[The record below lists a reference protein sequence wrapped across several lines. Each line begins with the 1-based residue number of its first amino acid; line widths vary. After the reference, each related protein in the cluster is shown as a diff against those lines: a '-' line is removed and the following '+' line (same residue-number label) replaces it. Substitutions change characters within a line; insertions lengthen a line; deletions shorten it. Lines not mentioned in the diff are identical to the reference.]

1 MSPLK
6 TNKKYLKKRGI
17 TDPWGIYPSP
27 NRGFNQAVIIPSYGE
42 SNYLPKTL
50 SSLDKN
56 DLKLLQNTLVIVVVN
71 HGENSDEFIKNDN
84 EKTLQ
89 FLSTTE
95 YSFTLGI
102 VNAAI
107 PGLEL
112 PSKQAGVGL
121 ARKIGMDLALPYLTG
136 KKRLFFSTDADT
148 TVASHYLKTVLDYF
162 NQHNANAAV
171 VGFCHSVPE
180 KTDLKNTIKEY
191 EEFLLLTARKLK
203 DAGSPYNYVA
213 MGSTIVCTVEA

>member
-1 MSPLK
+1 MSSLK
-6 TNKKYLKKRGI
+6 TNNHYLKKRGI
-17 TDPWGIYPSP
+17 TDPWRIDPLP
-27 NRGFNQAVIIPSYGE
+27 TRGFNQAVIIPSYGE

-50 SSLDKN
+50 SSLEKN
-56 DLKLLQNTLVIVVVN
+56 DLKLLQNTLVVVVVN
-71 HGENSDEFIKNDN
+71 HGKNADEFIKNDN
-84 EKTLQ
+84 KKTLQ

-102 VNAAI
+102 VNAAM

-148 TVASHYLKTVLDYF
+148 IVESHYLKTVLDYF
-162 NQHNANAAV
+162 IYSKSQQN
-171 VGFCHSVPE
+171 
-180 KTDLKNTIKEY
+180 
-191 EEFLLLTARKLK
+191 FL
-203 DAGSPYNYVA
+203 
-213 MGSTIVCTVEA
+213 